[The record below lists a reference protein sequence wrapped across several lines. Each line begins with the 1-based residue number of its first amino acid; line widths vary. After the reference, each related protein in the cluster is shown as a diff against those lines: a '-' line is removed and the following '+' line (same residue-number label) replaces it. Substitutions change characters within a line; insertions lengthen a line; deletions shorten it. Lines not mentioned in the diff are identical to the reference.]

1 MPTDQTGA
9 KEAKVAAFS
18 FALLFLCTF
27 GLLAASELQER
38 GRTEAAATIATN
50 VAFRL
55 SASELRLTTF
65 TE

>member
-9 KEAKVAAFS
+9 KEAKVAGIS
-18 FALLFLCTF
+18 FAVLFCCMF
-27 GLLAASELQER
+27 GLLAASELRER
-38 GRTEAAATIATN
+38 DRTEAAATIATD
-50 VAFRL
+50 VAYRL